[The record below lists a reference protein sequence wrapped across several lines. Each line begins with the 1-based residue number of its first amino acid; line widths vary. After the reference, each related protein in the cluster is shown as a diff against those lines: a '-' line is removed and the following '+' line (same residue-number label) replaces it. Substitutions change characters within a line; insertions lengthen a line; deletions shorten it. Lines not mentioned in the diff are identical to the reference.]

1 MLNAVNLKQKHK
13 IFSKPQREVE
23 HRTAHHS
30 EVSILNVF
38 ETQKASYEFDL
49 VFHNPVVVSM
59 IQGKKVMHLGD
70 RDPFEFV
77 PGETIAMPSAE
88 SMTIDFPE
96 ANRNNPTQC
105 MALEICPELISDVA
119 LWMNEQ
125 HTRLEDKEW
134 SWSQRN
140 FHVNNSTDLSFATN
154 TLIDT
159 MINEDSVR
167 DLKASLIT
175 RELVALLLRTGAK
188 NFLLEN
194 AMALHMSH
202 RLAYAIHYIR
212 TNITSEIHVEE
223 LADKA
228 CLSRAQFFRAFKNEI
243 GMTPVQFINSERIAR
258 AKRALKKPS
267 MSLSDAAIYAGFK
280 SQSYFNRVFKAFTG
294 TTPQAF
300 RMSNSMFAV

>member
-1 MLNAVNLKQKHK
+1 MGPQANCRFETVKVRLKFGMYRCICLTTPHQNCTPPLVFIPSRLHGRLAKSPYHHRIHRYSYG
-13 IFSKPQREVE
+13 IFSHRRLYLRSGPRGSYCRRRLHVE
-23 HRTAHHS
+23 AT
-30 EVSILNVF
+30 
-38 ETQKASYEFDL
+38 
-49 VFHNPVVVSM
+49 
-59 IQGKKVMHLGD
+59 
-70 RDPFEFV
+70 
-77 PGETIAMPSAE
+77 
-88 SMTIDFPE
+88 
-96 ANRNNPTQC
+96 
-105 MALEICPELISDVA
+105 ISDKFKA
-119 LWMNEQ
+119 R
-125 HTRLEDKEW
+125 TRLEDKEW

-140 FHVNNSTDLSFATN
+140 FHVNNSKDLSFATN

-228 CLSRAQFFRAFKNEI
+228 CLSRAQFFRAFKYEI

>member
-13 IFSKPQREVE
+13 IFSKPQQEVE

-38 ETQKASYEFDL
+38 ETRKASFEFDL

-96 ANRNNPTQC
+96 ANQDHPTQC
-105 MALEICPELISDVA
+105 MALEISPDLISDVA
-119 LWMNEQ
+119 QWMNEQ
-125 HTRLEDKEW
+125 YVRVEKEEW
-134 SWSQRN
+134 SWSQHN
-140 FHVNNSTDLSFATN
+140 FHLNNSKDLCFATN
-154 TLIDT
+154 SLIDT
-159 MINEDSVR
+159 MVNEGSIR

-175 RELVALLLRTGAK
+175 RELVALLLRTSAK
-188 NFLLEN
+188 SFLLSN

-202 RLAYAIHYIR
+202 RLAYAIHFIR
-212 TNITSEIHVEE
+212 TNITSDINVEQ

-228 CLSRAQFFRAFKNEI
+228 CLSRAQFFRAFKNEL
-243 GMTPVQFINSERIAR
+243 GMTPVQFINSERVAR
-258 AKRALKKPS
+258 AKRALKRPG
-267 MSLSDAAIYAGFK
+267 MSLADTARYAGFK
-280 SQSYFNRVFKAFTG
+280 SQSYFNRVFKSFTG
-294 TTPQAF
+294 LTPQSF
-300 RMSNSMFAV
+300 RQQQGFHLV